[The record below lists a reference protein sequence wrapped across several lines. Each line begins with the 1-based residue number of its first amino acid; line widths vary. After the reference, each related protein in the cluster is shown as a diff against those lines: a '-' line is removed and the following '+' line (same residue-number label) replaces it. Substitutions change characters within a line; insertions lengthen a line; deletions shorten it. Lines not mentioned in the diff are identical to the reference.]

1 MPLTL
6 IDTSSWV
13 EALRR
18 QGDEAVRG
26 CVHKLLVEGQ
36 AAWCDIVLLELWNG
50 ARGDYE
56 KKRLGQLE
64 QEMICLPTTS
74 FVWEKARLLARL
86 CRRNGVTAPATDLLI
101 VACARIHEVG
111 IEHQDAH
118 FAAILELENEESGSL
133 SSRE

>member
-1 MPLTL
+1 MPFTL

-18 QGDEAVRG
+18 QGDEIVRG
-26 CVHKLLVEGQ
+26 RVHKLLVEGQ

-64 QEMICLPTTS
+64 KEMLCLPTTS
-74 FVWEKARLLARL
+74 LVWEKARLLARL
-86 CRRNGVTAPATDLLI
+86 CRKNGVTAPATDLLI
-101 VACARIHEVG
+101 VACAHTHEVE

-118 FAAILELENEESGSL
+118 FAAILQL
-133 SSRE
+133 

>member
-6 IDTSSWV
+6 VDTSSWV

-18 QGDEAVRG
+18 QGDEVVRG
-26 CVHKLLVEGQ
+26 RVHKLLVEGQ

-56 KKRLGQLE
+56 KKQLGQLE

-86 CRRNGVTAPATDLLI
+86 CRKNGVTVPATDLLI
-101 VACARIHEVG
+101 VACARTHEVG

-118 FAAILELENEESGSL
+118 FAAILQLMDLSQRASG
-133 SSRE
+133 

>member
-18 QGDEAVRG
+18 QGSEVVRDR
-26 CVHKLLVEGQ
+26 VHKLLVEGQ
-36 AAWCDIVLLELWNG
+36 AAWCDMVLLELWNG
-50 ARGDYE
+50 ARGDNE

-74 FVWEKARLLARL
+74 LVWEKARLLARL
-86 CRRNGVTAPATDLLI
+86 CRENGLTAPATDLLI
-101 VACARIHEVG
+101 IACAGTHEVD
-111 IEHQDAH
+111 IEYQDIH
-118 FAAILELENEESGSL
+118 FAAILPLVGEGS
-133 SSRE
+133 SKRNT

>member
-18 QGDEAVRG
+18 QGSEVVRDR
-26 CVHKLLVEGQ
+26 VHKLLVEGQ
-36 AAWCDIVLLELWNG
+36 AAWCDMVLLELWNG
-50 ARGDYE
+50 ARGDNE

-74 FVWEKARLLARL
+74 LVWEKARLLARL
-86 CRRNGVTAPATDLLI
+86 SRENGLTIPATDLLI
-101 VACARIHEVG
+101 VACARTHEVD
-111 IEHQDAH
+111 IEYQDIH
-118 FAAILELENEESGSL
+118 FAEILPLGDEPT
-133 SSRE
+133 

>member
-18 QGDEAVRG
+18 QGDEGVRER
-26 CVHKLLVEGQ
+26 VHKLLVEGQ

-50 ARGDYE
+50 ARGEYE

-74 FVWEKARLLARL
+74 SVWEKGRSLARL

-101 VACARIHEVG
+101 VACARVHEVD
-111 IEHQDAH
+111 IEYQDAH
-118 FAAILELENEESGSL
+118 FAAILELKNKESGSP

>member
-18 QGDEAVRG
+18 RGDEEVRER
-26 CVHKLLVEGQ
+26 VHKLLVEGQ
-36 AAWCDIVLLELWNG
+36 AVWCDMVLLELWNG

-56 KKRLGQLE
+56 KKRLEQLE
-64 QEMICLPTTS
+64 QEMICLPTTPS
-74 FVWEKARLLARL
+74 VWEQARLLARL
-86 CRRNGVTAPATDLLI
+86 CRENGGTAPATDVLI
-101 VACARIHEVG
+101 VACARTHEVD

-118 FAAILELENEESGSL
+118 FAAILQAENEAAH
-133 SSRE
+133 

>member
-18 QGDEAVRG
+18 QGDEVVRER
-26 CVHKLLVEGQ
+26 VHKLLVEGQ

-56 KKRLGQLE
+56 KKQLGQLE

-74 FVWEKARLLARL
+74 LVWEMSRLLARL
-86 CRRNGVTAPATDLLI
+86 CRKNGVMTPATDLLI
-101 VACARIHEVG
+101 VACARTHEVG

-118 FAAILELENEESGSL
+118 FAAILQLENEESGNL
-133 SSRE
+133 SSHE